1 MLRPYMKLAKVSLKR
16 ARLSCMSW
24 KCIMLASRSDM
35 ASDSSAKAGS
45 KALRG
50 NDGPPP
56 VLALAESRK
65 EERDEG
71 RNGVVGRETLVR
83 DVERFRSCDMIL
95 VSMVVEYRKG
105 SVAFLSVVMI
115 DELVEWPWLG

>member
-1 MLRPYMKLAKVSLKR
+1 MQVGTGGWSDHTSGKSTQKAFMLRPYMKLAKLSLKR

-24 KCIMLASRSDM
+24 KCIMFASRSDI
-35 ASDSSAKAGS
+35 ASESSAKAGS

-50 NDGPPP
+50 NEGPPL

-71 RNGVVGRETLVR
+71 RRGVVGRETLVR
-83 DVERFRSCDMIL
+83 DVERFRSCDMICWSL
-95 VSMVVEYRKG
+95 
-105 SVAFLSVVMI
+105 
-115 DELVEWPWLG
+115 